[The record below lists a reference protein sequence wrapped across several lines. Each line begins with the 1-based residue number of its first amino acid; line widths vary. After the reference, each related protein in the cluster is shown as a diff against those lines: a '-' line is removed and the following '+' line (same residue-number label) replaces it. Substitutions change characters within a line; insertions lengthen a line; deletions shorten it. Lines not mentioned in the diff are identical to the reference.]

1 MSAVAR
7 RLRLLLVEDSA
18 DDARLLVR
26 HLSRDGWSVQHVR
39 VETASEFT
47 AALAQG
53 DWDAVVA
60 DYTLPVFSAPQALA
74 LLKSA
79 GVDLPFI
86 IVSGAIGED
95 TAVAAMK
102 AGAHDY
108 VLKGHLARLG
118 PAIEREIGEA
128 HSRRERTRAVRELAE
143 ERDWSRLLVD
153 NVDALIVGLDAAGN
167 VTVFNPAAE
176 RVTGYR
182 ADDVRGRNW
191 FDVLAPRS
199 RYGDAWIAFREMIE
213 SGRAEDTE
221 DALVTAG
228 GEERIVAWHR
238 TVLHGPVAGVV
249 AFGLDV
255 TDRRRAERERHAMEQ
270 AARQMER
277 LAGLGT
283 LAAGLAHELNNPIGI
298 ISSRIELMLLDA
310 ERLPSEVADDL
321 RVIHRHAQRM
331 ARLATGLLS
340 FGRRSAGER
349 GAVDL
354 NHVIEET
361 LLLVGPQITKSGI
374 EIVTRLVDVPPIR
387 GDGGTL
393 QQVVLNLVTN
403 AREAMEHAP
412 GRITI
417 ETRMAPGPLPRVQLE
432 IEDTGPGISPAD
444 LARIFDPFFTTKFT
458 GTGLGLAITYGIVH
472 EHEGTI
478 DVESSPGRGTR
489 FLLSFPPLSSQREK
503 DDAGS

>member
-1 MSAVAR
+1 
-7 RLRLLLVEDSA
+7 
-18 DDARLLVR
+18 
-26 HLSRDGWSVQHVR
+26 
-39 VETASEFT
+39 
-47 AALAQG
+47 
-53 DWDAVVA
+53 
-60 DYTLPVFSAPQALA
+60 
-74 LLKSA
+74 
-79 GVDLPFI
+79 
-86 IVSGAIGED
+86 
-95 TAVAAMK
+95 
-102 AGAHDY
+102 
-108 VLKGHLARLG
+108 
-118 PAIEREIGEA
+118 
-128 HSRRERTRAVRELAE
+128 
-143 ERDWSRLLVD
+143 
-153 NVDALIVGLDAAGN
+153 
-167 VTVFNPAAE
+167 
-176 RVTGYR
+176 
-182 ADDVRGRNW
+182 
-191 FDVLAPRS
+191 
-199 RYGDAWIAFREMIE
+199 
-213 SGRAEDTE
+213 
-221 DALVTAG
+221 
-228 GEERIVAWHR
+228 
-238 TVLHGPVAGVV
+238 VLHGPVTGVV

-255 TDRRRAERERHAMEQ
+255 TDRRRAERERQAMEQ

-374 EIVTRLVDVPPIR
+374 ELVTRLGDVPAIR
-387 GDGGTL
+387 GEGGTL

-403 AREAMEHAP
+403 AREAMERAP

-417 ETRMAPGPLPRVQLE
+417 ETRMSPGPPPRVELE
-432 IEDTGPGISPAD
+432 IQDTGPGISPED
-444 LARIFDPFFTTKFT
+444 LARIFDPFFTTKSA

-489 FLLSFPPLSSQREK
+489 FLLSFPPLS
-503 DDAGS
+503 G